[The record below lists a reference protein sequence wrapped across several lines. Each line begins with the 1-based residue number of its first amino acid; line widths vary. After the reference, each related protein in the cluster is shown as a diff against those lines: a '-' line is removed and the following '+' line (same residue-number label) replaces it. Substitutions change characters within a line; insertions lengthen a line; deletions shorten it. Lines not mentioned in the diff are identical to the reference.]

1 VRLLLD
7 THVLLWS
14 RTSPD
19 RLTARQ
25 RTAIADSRNTVY
37 VSAIT
42 VAEMGIKSALGKLT
56 LTVGFIDCLADFG
69 LDELPFTTA
78 HASLMAELPPH
89 HRDPFDRM
97 LICQAIVE
105 DLVFV
110 TADPRCA
117 QYEVRTL

>member
-1 VRLLLD
+1 MRLILD
-7 THVLLWS
+7 THVLLCS

-25 RTAIADSRNTVY
+25 RTAIADPRNTVY

-56 LTVGFIDCLADFG
+56 LPVGFIDGFADFG
-69 LDELPFTTA
+69 FAELPFTA
-78 HASLMAELPPH
+78 DHASHLTDLPPH